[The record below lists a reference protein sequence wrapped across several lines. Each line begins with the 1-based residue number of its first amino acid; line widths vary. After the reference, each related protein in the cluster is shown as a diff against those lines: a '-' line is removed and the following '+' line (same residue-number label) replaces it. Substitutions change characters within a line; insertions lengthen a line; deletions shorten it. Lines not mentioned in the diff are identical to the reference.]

1 MTDLIG
7 KNFEEQ
13 NEMQDQLPIPSLET
27 CELSTKETD
36 WEPAGQEDT
45 EEIFGT
51 ENEEQQPEAKEPQI
65 PLSEVSEAAD
75 RAAHEEAEAKR
86 KAEWEAKQEE
96 KRRFRQAQLEKLDA
110 MSDEE
115 IMMESIKRVGQDTEK
130 LTRRNMKECVSEYI
144 QTKCLEDVAFAR
156 LAVKPQKSMIR
167 CFQYINRKAYDYI
180 QEEIKEERLMGGS
193 SPMQMYAS
201 DIPDDLCYQWAEDY
215 FHDLSVKEDREE
227 EESFVPRPYHG
238 NSVSRKKNK
247 KEMTKKAKKTDTK
260 VPIKRNSVE
269 TTNDGSKDGLDGQLS
284 LFGQL
289 SMENYRVSEE
299 KAG

>member
-1 MTDLIG
+1 MTDPTG

-36 WEPAGQEDT
+36 WEP
-45 EEIFGT
+45 
-51 ENEEQQPEAKEPQI
+51 ENAEAD
-65 PLSEVSEAAD
+65 EAAD

-180 QEEIKEERLMGGS
+180 QEEMKEERLMGGGFQ
-193 SPMQMYAS
+193 MQMYAS

-215 FHDLSVKEDREE
+215 FHDSSVKEDQEE
-227 EESFVPRPYHG
+227 EETFVPKPYY
-238 NSVSRKKNK
+238 RKNASGKKSK
-247 KEMTKKAKKTDTK
+247 KETAKKTKKADTK
-260 VPIKRNSVE
+260 APDKENCIEKQHE
-269 TTNDGSKDGLDGQLS
+269 EGKGGLDGQLS

-289 SMENYRVSEE
+289 SIDRYHASEE